1 MPAASST
8 AIWGPGLVQLVE
20 RVGQF
25 RLGEARAVP
34 DGGGVRPRL
43 PGNAALLRA
52 GDALPVEL
60 RLAGVGK
67 DQDIL
72 EPRHREL
79 TPCTRGGLRLPF
91 RDLFSPRARASPRL
105 PRIPA
110 HPTFSSFP
118 KDRER
123 DELEDAERY
132 HPRREPEAPKHLVR
146 RASRRPPFG
155 RPWRFPTAGLRK
167 ARPTLP
173 VPSPLGRPSLRTG
186 AGAGRTTIPK
196 AGRAT
201 AGLLAASVDRSTVRI
216 IVGAP

>member
-1 MPAASST
+1 LPAASST
-8 AIWGPGLVQLVE
+8 AISRLALVSSSRTHRTVVSGKPGRCPTV
-20 RVGQF
+20 
-25 RLGEARAVP
+25 AVFAP
-34 DGGGVRPRL
+34 GSRGTPPSFGRGMHSRSSSAL
-43 PGNAALLRA
+43 PGSARTGISLS
-52 GDALPVEL
+52 
-60 RLAGVGK
+60 
-67 DQDIL
+67 
-72 EPRHREL
+72 
-79 TPCTRGGLRLPF
+79 RGTGSFHPADEGCAFPF
-91 RDLFSPRARASPRL
+91 RDLFSPRARACPPL
-105 PRIPA
+105 PWIPA
-110 HPTFSSFP
+110 HATFSSFP

-167 ARPTLP
+167 ARPALP

-186 AGAGRTTIPK
+186 AGAGRTRAPK